1 MRFGNGNT
9 DTKSLSQKKS
19 NPIVLHFTFFGSQ
32 YMKRRAS
39 ILLLSF
45 LTAVFF
51 SLSFASILHAG
62 GDESDSQI
70 RGKLIGLLNSSQ
82 NGGAAGSEFYFSVPP
97 CYEVPGNNSIRL
109 YVASPVRTRVTVEVE
124 GQAFSTTKF
133 TIANDVIEFVLAP
146 GIAQAY
152 SKPDNAGAP
161 DDRIVY
167 QQAGVRVRAAA
178 PIVVYVAVRFQF
190 TSDTF
195 LAMPVNVLGKEY
207 QVASMADMS
216 WMYGG
221 LSLPSETTITAPYDN
236 TTVTFTL
243 GGGIT
248 PAITGGG
255 LRSGQTR
262 TYQLNRGDVVVIANS
277 GDNKEGDMSGSI
289 IKATK
294 PVSVISGNQC
304 ANVPT
309 SNRWCDYIADAEYP
323 TNVWGRTVHV
333 IRDPRRAQSGMVKI
347 FAKEPNTIVFRNGT
361 FFKTITTAGGMEGK
375 GFIYDRSDASGNK
388 VATYSANKP
397 ISVTFFEQGQEE
409 DDIPADPFQMTMSP
423 IEQYQKEV
431 IFCTPGIKGGVG
443 FSENYLT
450 VVYAMTSGNSIP
462 KDLEFGTV
470 SGGKFVWTPLSDVFG
485 SNIGDILPGTVN
497 GKRYAAK
504 NCKLPGDN
512 VYRLRSKNDAF
523 ACYSYGFG
531 NYDSYGHNTSA
542 AFAVLTGDSIAPDP
556 KWSVQCDGSV
566 TDGYV
571 KDLPNDVAI
580 RSNLSVVYLEP
591 EGSFNYTLEVD
602 RFVSGDDFETRWRL
616 TVDDPDKEA
625 RALITFRDR
634 ALNDT
639 TIEIVYTPR
648 KLTITPDLVFSGL
661 RLGETASKEMTIK
674 NEGKQRVVVS
684 RLEFKNG
691 GAGVFKVDPSSITL
705 PFPLEV
711 DESKTFNVIYT
722 ASNSETVR
730 DSIGVGDTC
739 VFKYRRLVQGG
750 AGEPII
756 DVSNPLSNPVSFGE
770 VLVGDAPNKDITVYS
785 RGSMK
790 LTINDITDP
799 TDPAFTLEQSAKD
812 VSATSPLVLDEVGG
826 ATTLK
831 TYKVTFRPTAVKDY
845 TATLTFMNNANKI
858 DSIIHLV
865 GKGVEPGLLVN
876 NLDFGK
882 KRVGKSYTLLSD
894 WATTAVIS
902 VRNTGTAPVTVR
914 NVRVDNAKSINPEYF
929 NIPNLAQMSNKDIP
943 VGSTLADVIGSPIT
957 VTYSPEVAK
966 LGDAKLVLIIENS
979 AGENKECEIKGFGKI
994 PKLSI
999 TPTLAFGQ
1007 VGVGTN
1013 KQMQFDIKNLS
1024 VTDGWAYEDTL
1035 NLTNFVVDIDP
1046 LEISEDITSYG
1057 IKGFNYDKASVKLP
1071 RILTPGGIVD
1081 QINANFMKTDNG
1093 TFIAK
1098 LITKSDAIQEDTSTW
1113 TASVT
1118 NLPPSI
1124 RISSI
1129 PKSVCV
1135 GIPAEIEVTIT
1146 NVGPIPITNLNT
1158 VPIITGADANQ
1169 FAGAIL
1175 GLNLRD
1181 PIPPNGTAVI
1191 RVPFTPTGTST
1202 ANASIRVFAND
1213 GSAEATTTISGTGL
1227 QYNGFFEMGNK
1238 IDMDVNSSNPQFT
1251 LSISNRTQFNNRSY
1265 DITQAGVNQLEFV
1278 VTYNKSVLQ
1287 AVPAT
1292 AGSNTATVAIVPG
1305 SALDGWTVNSAVI
1318 GNSATETN
1326 TITIKVSGSKPFT
1339 NVDGSVLTVL
1349 FNPALPNGSVISDKY
1364 QVDLAVN
1371 NSNRCAVITTDPGE
1385 VVFTPF
1391 CAYGIRAVSISA
1403 TTFALQQINPN
1414 PVGANGTDVN
1424 FSLGYTSLTTIEL
1437 VNSNGEVVQTLAN
1450 EEMKAG
1456 TYALRLIP
1464 NNLPNGSYFVRMTAG
1479 NDRIAQSQKLIIS
1492 K

>member
-1 MRFGNGNT
+1 
-9 DTKSLSQKKS
+9 
-19 NPIVLHFTFFGSQ
+19 
-32 YMKRRAS
+32 MKRKAS
-39 ILLLSF
+39 ILFLSL

-62 GDESDSQI
+62 GDESDSEI

-82 NGGAAGSEFYFSVPP
+82 NGGAAGNEFYFSVPP

-124 GQAFSTTKF
+124 GQGFSTTKF
-133 TIANDVIEFVLAP
+133 TVANDVIEFVLAP
-146 GIAQAY
+146 GVAQAY

-167 QQAGVRVRAAA
+167 QQAAVRVRAAA
-178 PIVVYVAVRFQF
+178 PIVVYVAIRFQF
-190 TSDTF
+190 TSDAF
-195 LAMPVNVLGKEY
+195 MALPVNVLGKEY
-207 QVASMADMS
+207 QVASMADMT

-221 LSLPSETTITAPYDN
+221 FSLPSETTITAPYDN

-243 GGGIT
+243 GGGST
-248 PAITGGG
+248 TAISGGG

-262 TYQLNRGDVVVIANS
+262 TYQMNRGDVVVIANS
-277 GDNKEGDMSGSI
+277 GDNKEGDMSGSVV
-289 IKATK
+289 KATK
-294 PVSVISGNQC
+294 PVAVVSGNQC

-309 SNRWCDYIADAEYP
+309 SNRWCDYIADSEFP
-323 TNVWGRTVHV
+323 TNTWGRTVHV
-333 IRDPRRAQSGMVKI
+333 IRDPRRAQSAYIKI
-347 FAKEPNTIVFRNGT
+347 FAKEPNTKVFRNGT
-361 FFKTITTAGGMEGK
+361 YFRLISTAGGMEGK

-388 VATYSANKP
+388 VVTYTADKP
-397 ISVTFFEQGQEE
+397 ISITFFEQGQEE
-409 DDIPADPFQMTMSP
+409 DNIPADPFQMTMLP
-423 IEQYQKEV
+423 FEQYQKEV

-450 VVYAMTSGNSIP
+450 VVYALSSTGGIP
-462 KDLEFGTV
+462 QDLEFGTV
-470 SGGKFVWTPLSDVFG
+470 SGGKFVWTPLSSVFG
-485 SNIGDILPGTVN
+485 PQIGDVLHGTIN

-512 VYRLRSKNDAF
+512 VYRMRSKNDAF

-531 NYDSYGHNTSA
+531 NYDSYGYPTSA
-542 AFAVLTGDSIAPDP
+542 AFALLTGDSINPDP
-556 KWSVQCDGSV
+556 KWTVQCDGSV

-571 KDLPNDVAI
+571 KDLPNDPAI
-580 RSNLSVVYLEP
+580 RSNLSVVILEP
-591 EGSFNYTLEVD
+591 DGSYNYTLDVD
-602 RFVSGDDFETRWRL
+602 PFIPGDAIDTKWRL
-616 TVDDPDKEA
+616 TVDNPDEEA

-648 KLTITPDLVFSGL
+648 KLTITPDLVFSGM

-674 NEGKQRVVVS
+674 NEGKQRVIVS

-691 GAGVFKVDPSSITL
+691 GAGVFKIDPNSIKL

-711 DESKTFNVIYT
+711 DESRTFSVIYT

-739 VFKYRRLVQGG
+739 VFRFRRLVQGG

-756 DVSNPLSNPVSFGE
+756 DVSHPKTNPLSFGE
-770 VLVGDAPNKDITVYS
+770 VLVNDAPTKDITVYS
-785 RGSMK
+785 RGTMK
-790 LTINDITDP
+790 LTISDITDP

-812 VSATSPLVLDEVGG
+812 ISATNPLVLDEVGG

-831 TYKVTFRPTAVKDY
+831 TYKVTFKPTTVKDY
-845 TATLTFMNNANKI
+845 SATLTFMNNANKI
-858 DSIIHLV
+858 DSVIHIV

-894 WATTAVIS
+894 WATTALVS

-914 NVRVDNAKSINPEYF
+914 NVRVDNTKSINPEYF
-929 NIPNLAQMSNKDIP
+929 NIPNLAQLSNKDIP

-957 VTYSPEVAK
+957 VTYSPDVAK

-1007 VGVGTN
+1007 VGVSTN
-1013 KQMQFDIKNLS
+1013 KQMQFELKNLS
-1024 VTDGWAYEDTL
+1024 VTDGWAYEDSL
-1035 NLTNFVVDIDP
+1035 NLSDLVVGPTTQD
-1046 LEISEDITSYG
+1046 EILDNTSGYG
-1057 IKGFNYDKASVKLP
+1057 TQGFNYEKASIAMP
-1071 RILTPGGIVD
+1071 RIILPGAGTGLV
-1081 QINANFMKTDNG
+1081 NANFRSTQNG
-1093 TFIAK
+1093 TYSAT
-1098 LITKSDAIQEDTSTW
+1098 LTTKSDAIQEETSTW

-1124 RISSI
+1124 SISSS
-1129 PKSVCV
+1129 PNSVCV
-1135 GIPAEIEVTIT
+1135 GSSTFVDVTVT
-1146 NVGPIPITNLNT
+1146 NNGQIDITNLNT
-1158 VPIITGADANQ
+1158 APVITGADANQ
-1169 FAGAIL
+1169 FVGTIQ
-1175 GLNLRD
+1175 GLTLPSPLR
-1181 PIPPNGTAVI
+1181 PGQSVVI
-1191 RVPFTPTGTST
+1191 KVPFTPAGKST

-1213 GSAEATTTISGTGL
+1213 GSAEATTPITGTGL

-1238 IDMDVNSSNPQFT
+1238 IDMDVNSANPQFT
-1251 LSISNRTQFNNRSY
+1251 LGISNKTLFNNTAY
-1265 DITQAGVNQLEFV
+1265 DISSAGVNRLEFV
-1278 VTYNKSVLQ
+1278 VNYDQSILQ
-1287 AVPAT
+1287 AVPT
-1292 AGSNTATVAIVPG
+1292 QSGGTTATVNIVAG

-1318 GNSATETN
+1318 GNLSGSRN
-1326 TITIKVSGSKPFT
+1326 TITITVSGTKPFT
-1339 NVDGSVLTVL
+1339 NVDGEVMNIL
-1349 FNPALPNGSVISDKY
+1349 FNPGLPNGAVISDRY
-1364 QVDLAVN
+1364 PVDLVVN
-1371 NSNRCAVITTDPGE
+1371 NSNRCAVISTDPGE

-1391 CAYGIRAVSISA
+1391 CAYGIRSVNIGA

-1437 VNSNGEVVQTLAN
+1437 VNSNGDVVQTLAN

-1464 NNLPNGSYFVRMTAG
+1464 NNLPNGSYFVRMTSG